1 MQLVLHAQHVLVEDR
16 VTATEV
22 NIQDVPQGL
31 KTAGIL
37 LFEVESFARHD
48 VSGEFVEGCVEV
60 FAAERHAVV
69 LFFRAT
75 HEKFDEVLGNLRFV
89 GRVALPKQLQTR
101 TMWS

>member
-1 MQLVLHAQHVLVEDR
+1 MYH
-16 VTATEV
+16 
-22 NIQDVPQGL
+22 
-31 KTAGIL
+31 KGIL

-60 FAAERHAVV
+60 FAVERHAVV